1 MKNWKKWLSTA
12 LFAAMIA
19 LLAWY
24 IVKNREQLGR
34 LLTLDAATIGWIL
47 VLALGG
53 CVLNCVYHKLI
64 LDTYRVPLDVTD
76 WMGVVFVANA
86 MAYVLPLRM
95 DLVFTAAYYKRT
107 KGLAYVK
114 SASMA
119 AGNIVFSILFALL
132 QMFAALLLTGL
143 MKGVWPGLL
152 WLIWLIGAAGTA
164 VFLVLALWFRDRM
177 PGFLS
182 RIQVVRKVV
191 DGFCVLLCNRK
202 LLCRLLCCL
211 ILNNILHL
219 LLFMACF
226 RGVGMAVTL
235 DQALLYNS
243 ISRMLSLVAIV
254 PGNIGIQQG
263 VMGVAGALVGD
274 LFEQGVM
281 VSLLQSAALMAIY
294 LIAGLLFAYPVYRRI
309 QGLRP

>member
-12 LFAAMIA
+12 LFALMIA
-19 LLAWY
+19 LLVWY
-24 IVKNREQLGR
+24 IVSNRAELGR
-34 LLTLDAATIGWIL
+34 LLTLDASTIVWML

-64 LDTYRVPLDVTD
+64 LDTHGVSLDLTD

-95 DLVFTAAYYKRT
+95 DLVFTASYYKRT

-119 AGNIVFSILFALL
+119 AGNIVFSILFALI
-132 QMFAALLLTGL
+132 QMFAALLITGI

-152 WLIWLIGAAGTA
+152 WLIWLIGAVGTA
-164 VFLVLALWFRDRM
+164 LFLVMALWFRDRM
-177 PGFLS
+177 PAFLS
-182 RIQVVRKVV
+182 RIRIVRDVVN
-191 DGFCVLLCNRK
+191 GFCDLLCDRS
-202 LLCRLLCCL
+202 LLWKLLCCL
-211 ILNNILHL
+211 VANNILHL

-226 RGVGMAVTL
+226 TGVGMTVTL

-243 ISRMLSLVAIV
+243 ISRMMSLVAIV

-263 VMGVAGALVGD
+263 VMGVAGSLMGD
-274 LFEQGVM
+274 VFDVGVM
-281 VSLLQSAALMAIY
+281 VSLLQSAALMAVYIVM
-294 LIAGLLFAYPVYRRI
+294 GLLFAYPVWTRYSSR
-309 QGLRP
+309 G

>member
-1 MKNWKKWLSTA
+1 MNRPGV
-12 LFAAMIA
+12 MIYFS
-19 LLAWY
+19 LRPVLKY
-24 IVKNREQLGR
+24 LNDEQLGQ
-34 LLTLDAATIGWIL
+34 LLTLDAATIGWML

-64 LDTYRVPLDVTD
+64 LDTYRVPLDVID

-177 PGFLS
+177 PSFLS

-191 DGFCVLLCNRK
+191 DGFCDLLCDRK

-219 LLFMACF
+219 FLFMACF